1 MRGPLTGVCSSFGCL
16 WPANE
21 EDTWLARMVRIRA
34 QQLNKP
40 EGVELASWMQA
51 TAVDL
56 SHLLKRVSL
65 PASWK
70 REALKEE
77 VLCRFDER
85 TYPLSPSSYEHLKQ
99 AFWGDYLTMEAC
111 TQPFNEWEELLGLFA
126 RTVVAAELKL
136 GV

>member
-1 MRGPLTGVCSSFGCL
+1 
-16 WPANE
+16 
-21 EDTWLARMVRIRA
+21 MVRIRA

-56 SHLLKRVSL
+56 SDLLKRVSL

-70 REALKEE
+70 RETLKEE
-77 VLCRFDER
+77 ALCRFDER
-85 TYPLSPSSYEHLKQ
+85 TYPPSSYEHLEEG
-99 AFWGDYLTMEAC
+99 FWGDYLTMEAC
-111 TQPFNEWEELLGLFA
+111 MQPFNEWEELLGLFA

-136 GV
+136 EL